1 MDFLK
6 DFSNGVG
13 GWASAIAA
21 ALVGLAVYLPKIN
34 NGIKQ
39 DGINGNVLDRLAALE
54 KTASVQDKK
63 IHRASVRITKLVML
77 VIKLE
82 GVIAR
87 SGAQLSQEVIDEIQE
102 LTQDLELGE

>member
-6 DFSNGVG
+6 DFSNSVG

-21 ALVGLAVYLPKIN
+21 ALIGLAVYLPKIS
-34 NGIKQ
+34 NGMKQ

-54 KTASVQDKK
+54 KKTDVQDKK
-63 IHRASVRITKLVML
+63 IHKQAVRITKLVML

-82 GVIAR
+82 ALIAR
-87 SGAQLSQEVIDEIQE
+87 SGTKLPQDVIDEITE
-102 LTQDLELGE
+102 LTQDLELSE